1 MKTLLVAA
9 LFAASAAVASPPP
22 TKAPTDTRG
31 PTHSPATGTLETPT
45 GEDIQADPNAPS
57 KHESKTGAEPELKA
71 SGRADAV
78 FQDSKTS
85 QQKPLKR
92 PAPAPQKNT
101 K

>member
-9 LFAASAAVASPPP
+9 LFAASAAVASPP
-22 TKAPTDTRG
+22 KAPTDTRG
-31 PTHSPATGTLETPT
+31 PTNAPATGTLETPT

-57 KHESKTGAEPELKA
+57 KHGSKTEAEPELKS

-92 PAPAPQKNT
+92 PAPAPQKNA